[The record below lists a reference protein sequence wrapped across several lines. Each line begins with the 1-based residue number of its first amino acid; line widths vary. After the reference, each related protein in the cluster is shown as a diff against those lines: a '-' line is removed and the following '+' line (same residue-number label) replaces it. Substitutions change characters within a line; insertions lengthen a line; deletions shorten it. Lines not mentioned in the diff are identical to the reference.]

1 MLGRHAEAQA
11 AYADA
16 ADAAKR
22 VAPGSYAKACAAQK
36 ALSEEQARFR
46 PGRLLRM
53 RCSAARVHGAVTCSL
68 HVHASVPPCRLCSHA
83 AQEGQCP
90 HAQMAELVDAT
101 RYLGLRAGAPL
112 ARPRTRLTGRTHS
125 GRLLSS
131 CTADEWRAAHRH
143 AAHAPEH
150 IHGCGLEMSGS
161 AQDRKLAAAAL
172 HSSKLHMWRQQGS
185 PCRCESCSHPSPRV
199 HSLVHALPAALSP
212 MKSSLSP
219 TTFVASTRRD
229 QGCGRG
235 GRRRQQGSGAAPAPA
250 AFGRRRRRRRRR

>member
-1 MLGRHAEAQA
+1 MPLTGPAYRVGRH
-11 AYADA
+11 YA
-16 ADAAKR
+16 
-22 VAPGSYAKACAAQK
+22 
-36 ALSEEQARFR
+36 
-46 PGRLLRM
+46 
-53 RCSAARVHGAVTCSL
+53 VHL
-68 HVHASVPPCRLCSHA
+68 HVLNLYQGASVPPCRLCSHA